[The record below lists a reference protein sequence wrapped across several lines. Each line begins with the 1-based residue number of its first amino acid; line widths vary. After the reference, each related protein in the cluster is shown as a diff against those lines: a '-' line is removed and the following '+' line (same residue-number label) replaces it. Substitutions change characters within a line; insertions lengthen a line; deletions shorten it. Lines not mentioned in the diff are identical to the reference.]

1 MDPCA
6 AEAWAG
12 VKAIRWGLELGLSAV
27 QVEGD
32 AKNVVEAINSAG
44 KNWSKIGHIVEDMQ
58 QLLRNFTQWKVDVVS
73 RDANNAA
80 HTLAKLAVSQGV
92 NRLWMG
98 VIPECIR
105 QIVLAEQSA
114 SIG

>member
-1 MDPCA
+1 
-6 AEAWAG
+6 
-12 VKAIRWGLELGLSAV
+12 VGLELGLTDI

-58 QLLRNFTQWKVDVVS
+58 HLLRNFTQWKVDVVS

-80 HTLAKLAVSQGV
+80 HTLAKLAASHGET
-92 NRLWMG
+92 RTWLG
-98 VIPECIR
+98 VIPECICE
-105 QIVLAEQSA
+105 IVLAEQST
-114 SIG
+114 SRG